1 MEALKTYTQEKSLA
15 ERVNDI
21 LAEIKMTKQE
31 LAMQLNISR
40 SAVSQY
46 LNGKYSSNPEAIEA
60 RLRDFVSSYD
70 RGDDVVERPEAF
82 LNRDSEVVGSVK
94 PKIENFESTDY
105 VQIIGVPELPGR
117 YGTGNHCCKIRL
129 RKDTCPAEIC
139 HHAAS
144 HLYRRK

>member
-1 MEALKTYTQEKSLA
+1 MGNFMEALKTYTQEKSLA

-82 LNRDSEVVGSVK
+82 
-94 PKIENFESTDY
+94 
-105 VQIIGVPELPGR
+105 
-117 YGTGNHCCKIRL
+117 
-129 RKDTCPAEIC
+129 
-139 HHAAS
+139 
-144 HLYRRK
+144 